1 MAGEVP
7 STPQHPPVATFA
19 YGWVPG
25 IVQCLCLCE
34 GFDLR
39 SFLSAVTPHTSPH
52 RHAPL
57 LATVACC
64 FSSAIRRKKKKDTPS
79 ETMRY
84 TQHPP
89 VALKEYQPPLVECHP
104 QKEKERYAKR
114 ETRAV
119 GRSAS
124 THTASP
130 SLLRYGWASVA
141 FAAFSLQ
148 AKALTSVRKLSAVTP
163 LPFATTPHAPCA
175 QPSLA

>member
-79 ETMRY
+79 EKSVQSVGVRVHT
-84 TQHPP
+84 PP
-89 VALKEYQPPLVECHP
+89 RLHY
-104 QKEKERYAKR
+104 
-114 ETRAV
+114 
-119 GRSAS
+119 
-124 THTASP
+124 
-130 SLLRYGWASVA
+130 LRYGWASVA